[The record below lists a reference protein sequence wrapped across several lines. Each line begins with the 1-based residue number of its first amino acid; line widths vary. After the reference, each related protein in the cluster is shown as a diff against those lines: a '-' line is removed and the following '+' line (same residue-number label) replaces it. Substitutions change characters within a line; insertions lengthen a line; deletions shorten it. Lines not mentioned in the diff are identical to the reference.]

1 MTADFA
7 ARVGLAACLV
17 LIGFATALQ
26 QGRRQA
32 RVTARIAQVRK
43 AAGTAGQAS
52 GSRPTLSG
60 LLRQLGA
67 RIVASGLLSPK
78 NLHAFEQTLASSGFR
93 PSQALPLFLGAKVVL
108 LITLPILGL
117 IASQVFALSF
127 TMAMLAVVGSGMA
140 GLLAPDLIVRRL
152 RRQYLA
158 AVERGMPDAL
168 DLLVICAE
176 AGLPLESGLAR
187 VAEEM
192 RPTNRPTSLELGTIA
207 SEMKILPDRRQA
219 LINLGLR
226 TGLDSTVQLGGT
238 LAQTLQFGTPLTQAL
253 RVLAQEM
260 RDIALTRFEE
270 RAARLPVLLTI
281 PMILFILPCVVLVVG
296 GPAAVQVMEM
306 MRGH

>member
-1 MTADFA
+1 VA
-7 ARVGLAACLV
+7 
-17 LIGFATALQ
+17 
-26 QGRRQA
+26 
-32 RVTARIAQVRK
+32 ARIARVRK
-43 AAGTAGQAS
+43 ATGMAGQAS
-52 GSRPTLSG
+52 GGRPTVAG

-67 RIVASGLLSPK
+67 RVVASRLLSPK
-78 NLHAFEQTLASSGFR
+78 NLMAFEQTLASSGFR
-93 PSQALPLFLGAKVVL
+93 PSRALPLFLGARAAL
-108 LITLPILGL
+108 LIALPAVGL
-117 IASQVFALSF
+117 LAAQLIEASF
-127 TMAMLAVVGSGMA
+127 TQTLLAVAGAAMA
-140 GLLAPDLIVRRL
+140 GLFAPDLAVRRL

-176 AGLPLESGLAR
+176 AGLPLETGLAR
-187 VAEEM
+187 VAKEL
-192 RPTNRPTSLELGTIA
+192 RASNRPTSLELATIA

-253 RVLAQEM
+253 RVLAREM
-260 RDIALTRFEE
+260 RDLALMRFEE
-270 RAARLPVLLTI
+270 RAARLPVFLTI

-306 MRGH
+306 VRGH

>member
-1 MTADFA
+1 
-7 ARVGLAACLV
+7 
-17 LIGFATALQ
+17 
-26 QGRRQA
+26 
-32 RVTARIAQVRK
+32 VTARVAQARK
-43 AAGTAGQAS
+43 ATCAGGQAD
-52 GSRPTLSG
+52 GRLTLSG

-78 NLHAFEQTLASSGFR
+78 NLRALKQTLASSGFR
-93 PSQALPLFLGAKVVL
+93 PSQALPLFLGAKVAL
-108 LITLPILGL
+108 LLALPIVGL
-117 IASQVFALSF
+117 VAARVIEASFRQ
-127 TMAMLAVVGSGMA
+127 TMLAMAGMATA
-140 GLLAPDLIVRRL
+140 GLLAPNLVIRRL

-176 AGLPLESGLAR
+176 AGLPLETGLAR
-187 VAEEM
+187 VAEALRES
-192 RPTNRPTSLELGTIA
+192 NRPTSLELAAVA

-260 RDIALTRFEE
+260 RDSALTRFEE
-270 RAARLPVLLTI
+270 RGAWLPVFLTI
-281 PMILFILPCVVLVVG
+281 PMILFILPCVVLLVG
-296 GPAAVQVMEM
+296 GPAAGQVIEM
-306 MRGH
+306 MHGH

>member
-1 MTADFA
+1 MTDDLA
-7 ARVGLAACLV
+7 ARVGIAALLL
-17 LIGFATALQ
+17 LIASAASLHH
-26 QGRRQA
+26 GRRQA
-32 RVTARIAQVRK
+32 RVMARIAQVRK
-43 AAGTAGQAS
+43 ATGAGGQA
-52 GSRPTLSG
+52 GNRLTLSG

-93 PSQALPLFLGAKVVL
+93 PSQALPLFLGAKVAL
-108 LITLPILGL
+108 LLALPIVGL
-117 IASQVFALSF
+117 VAARVFEASF
-127 TMAMLAVVGSGMA
+127 TQTMLAVAGMAMA
-140 GLLAPDLIVRRL
+140 GLLAPDLVIRRL

-176 AGLPLESGLAR
+176 AGLPLETGLAR
-187 VAEEM
+187 VAEEL
-192 RPTNRPTSLELGTIA
+192 RESNRPTSLELATIA

-226 TGLDSTVQLGGT
+226 TGLDSTIQLGGT

-260 RDIALTRFEE
+260 RDIAL
-270 RAARLPVLLTI
+270 
-281 PMILFILPCVVLVVG
+281 
-296 GPAAVQVMEM
+296 
-306 MRGH
+306 

>member
-1 MTADFA
+1 MTDDLAT
-7 ARVGLAACLV
+7 RVGIGALLLLIASAASLHH
-17 LIGFATALQ
+17 
-26 QGRRQA
+26 GRRQA

-43 AAGTAGQAS
+43 AAGAGGPA
-52 GSRPTLSG
+52 GGRLTLSG

-93 PSQALPLFLGAKVVL
+93 PSQALPLFLGAKVAL
-108 LITLPILGL
+108 LLALPIVGL
-117 IASQVFALSF
+117 VAARVFEASF
-127 TMAMLAVVGSGMA
+127 TQTMLAVAGMAMA
-140 GLLAPDLIVRRL
+140 GLLAPDLVIRRL

-176 AGLPLESGLAR
+176 AGLPLETGLAR
-187 VAEEM
+187 VAEEL
-192 RPTNRPTSLELGTIA
+192 RESNRPTSLELGAIA

-226 TGLDSTVQLGGT
+226 TGLDSTIQLGGT

-260 RDIALTRFEE
+260 RDIALMRFEE
-270 RAARLPVLLTI
+270 RAARLPVFLTI
-281 PMILFILPCVVLVVG
+281 PMILFILPCVVFVVG
-296 GPAAVQVMEM
+296 GPAAVQVIEM